1 MKILLDENID
11 IRFKNLFDN
20 NEHQVF
26 TVRDMNWLGIK
37 NGELLRLSQSNQFD
51 ILIAV
56 DKNIPYQQ
64 NRENLPISIIVLNV
78 KRNVLSRITPLYS
91 LIIEIISKPL
101 KKEIIVVDEE

>member
-11 IRFKNLFDN
+11 VRFKNLFDI

-26 TVRDMNWLGIK
+26 IVRDMNWLGIK
-37 NGELLRLSQSNQFD
+37 NEELLKLLQSNQSD

-64 NRENLPISIIVLNV
+64 NKENLPISIIILNV
-78 KRNVLSRITPLYS
+78 KRNVLPRISALYP
-91 LIIEIISKPL
+91 LIIEIISKPV
-101 KKEIIVVDEE
+101 KKEILVVDEE

>member
-56 DKNIPYQQ
+56 NKNIPYQQ